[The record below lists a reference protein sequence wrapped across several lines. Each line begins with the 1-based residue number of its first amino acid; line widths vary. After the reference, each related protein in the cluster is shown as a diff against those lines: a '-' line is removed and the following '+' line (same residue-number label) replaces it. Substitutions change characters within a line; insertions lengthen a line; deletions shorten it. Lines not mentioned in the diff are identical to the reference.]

1 MKCICCDAKVRPL
14 DSYDKE
20 IKNEEDAVFKTIKHR
35 GSTTDDG
42 EEKATYTRAEN
53 RMWGDGIV
61 GNISAGYGSKRDGDC
76 YVIAIC
82 DECIEAK
89 KLNGTVAHIGDYM
102 MPDYYKE
109 NEEEESRKIWRR
121 YNQLDDLLE

>member
-1 MKCICCDAKVRPL
+1 MKCVCCDGKVRAL

-20 IKNEEDAVFKTIKHR
+20 IKNEEDAVFKTIKR
-35 GSTTDDG
+35 VFGDKDD
-42 EEKATYTRAEN
+42 KISYTKAEN

-61 GNISAGYGSKRDGDC
+61 GNISAGYGSKKDGDC

-82 DECIEAK
+82 DECVEAK
-89 KLNGTVAHIGDYM
+89 KLNGTIAHVGDYM
-102 MPDYYKE
+102 MPDYYTE
-109 NEEEESRKIWRR
+109 HEEEEARKIWRR